1 MRRFLEG
8 ILMILSIVLLS
19 ISIYFLMGMFAQEK
33 HDRDVYEKV
42 IEIYENAEEQTGED
56 EDRES
61 EEEKQ
66 VQINA
71 GLLALH
77 EENPDCIGWIT
88 IEGTVIDYPVMYHP
102 GEKNYYLHRDFDGN
116 YSAAGSLFISE
127 ICDPQNCDNL
137 LIYGHHM
144 NSGSMFAA
152 LEGYKKHDFYE
163 KHPLISYSTLHG
175 EETYQ
180 VIAAFSTPVYTGKDF
195 AYYSFSKAVDARD
208 YDNYIRTC
216 KSLSY
221 YETGFSA
228 EYGDRLLTLSIC
240 EYSHKNGRMV
250 VVAKKLEP

>member
-42 IEIYENAEEQTGED
+42 IKIYENAEEQIGEN

-61 EEEKQ
+61 EEEKK

-127 ICDPQNCDNL
+127 ICDPESCDNL

-152 LEGYKKHDFYE
+152 L
-163 KHPLISYSTLHG
+163 
-175 EETYQ
+175 
-180 VIAAFSTPVYTGKDF
+180 
-195 AYYSFSKAVDARD
+195 
-208 YDNYIRTC
+208 
-216 KSLSY
+216 
-221 YETGFSA
+221 
-228 EYGDRLLTLSIC
+228 
-240 EYSHKNGRMV
+240 
-250 VVAKKLEP
+250 